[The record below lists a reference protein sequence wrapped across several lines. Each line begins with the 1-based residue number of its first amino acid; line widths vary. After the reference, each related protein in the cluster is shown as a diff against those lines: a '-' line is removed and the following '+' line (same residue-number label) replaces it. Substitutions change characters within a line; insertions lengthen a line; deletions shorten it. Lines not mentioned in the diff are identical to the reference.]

1 MTQEAC
7 RVPQGILLEMFG
19 VFIIYPY
26 LCPQKNK
33 KTGRINMSTTALS
46 GLLEYL
52 YSTLSISN
60 MRWVGEHLI
69 EHAKKEEVA
78 QLRPYTMEEIHER
91 LDQSR
96 REVLAGL
103 SQDSEE
109 MFRELEE
116 EFAREENLLM
126 DEAV

>member
-1 MTQEAC
+1 MIFVRRFKTN
-7 RVPQGILLEMFG
+7 
-19 VFIIYPY
+19 PY

-52 YSTLSISN
+52 YGTLSISN

-116 EFAREENLLM
+116 EFACEENLLM